1 MSSSKAHLGVLGR
14 GQLGIWG
21 AAAGYFLCYV
31 PYSALT
37 KALSSGLMPGAEG
50 GVSGLELLPTTAVAS
65 MAGMLIFLSA
75 ARWWRFATQ
84 RQLGG
89 LSLPS
94 PTRWT
99 FLSGLATAAIIA
111 TTTLAYTFSGVSI
124 VFMMLLMRGGVLVI
138 APIVDA
144 ISGRHIRWFSGV
156 ALLLSLGALA
166 AAFSGDTRL
175 TPLAVLDVAVYLG
188 AYLFRLNAMSHLAK
202 TDDADTTRRYFVE
215 EQIVATPAVVLT
227 LALTALVGQ
236 GELSQAL
243 RAGFSSFLD
252 RGAAFVVP
260 ALLIGL
266 FSQGTGIFG
275 GLVLLGRQENSFC
288 VPVNRASSI
297 LAGVVASASLALLL
311 GASMPGTSQLV
322 GAVLVLLAVLFL
334 SLPPALAARRAA
346 AS

>member
-1 MSSSKAHLGVLGR
+1 MSRRPSLR
-14 GQLGIWG
+14 LGIWG

-37 KALSSGLMPGAEG
+37 KALSGGLMPGAAG
-50 GVSGLELLPTTAVAS
+50 GVSGLELLPTTAMAS
-65 MAGMLIFLSA
+65 MVGMLIFLSA

-99 FLSGLATAAIIA
+99 FLSGLATAGIIA

-144 ISGRHIRWFSGV
+144 ISGRHIRWFSAV

-175 TPLAVLDVAVYLG
+175 TPLAALDVAVYLG

-215 EQIVATPAVVLT
+215 EQMVATPAVVLT
-227 LALTALVGQ
+227 LALTALAGR

-243 RAGFSSFLD
+243 SAGFGGFFE

-297 LAGVVASASLALLL
+297 LAGVVASASLALL
-311 GASMPGTSQLV
+311 GASMPDTSQLV